1 MTKLSDSNKGWKPLF
16 VRITDSNGFGVDLQS
31 RMAKA
36 GGNRVPTLSLLE
48 QKDYN
53 KIEDN
58 ENDFLWMLVQD
69 MEEVKILAECGGSCC
84 RSIG

>member
-1 MTKLSDSNKGWKPLF
+1 M
-16 VRITDSNGFGVDLQS
+16 TDSNGFGVDLQW
-31 RMAKA
+31 RVAKV
-36 GGNRVPTLSLLE
+36 GGNRAPTLSLLE

-69 MEEVKILAECGGSCC
+69 MEEVKILAECDGSCC
-84 RSIG
+84 